1 MNRNRILEQT
11 PHTPADHLVSRR
23 QFLKTGAAA
32 SGSLVIAL
40 HFSTMAPSDALR
52 AATTE
57 FAPNAFVRVGA
68 DGAVTVIIGK
78 SEMGQGVYTSLP
90 MILAEELDA
99 DWTRVRCEFAPVDP
113 AYNHTVF
120 GIQMTGGSTST
131 WSSYEQFRKAGAVA
145 RALLVQAAAHTWG
158 VAAAECRAE
167 SSLVIHDASGRR
179 LSYGELAAKAATENP
194 PAQVQLKDPKDFKII
209 GKSLHRLDTPAK
221 TNGSAIF
228 SIDMNRPGML
238 VAVVARPPVFGGKAK
253 GFDATAA
260 KAVPGVK
267 DVIEIPRG
275 VAVVADGYVAAR
287 RGRDALKISWDDG
300 PMAGYSTARQR
311 AEYAALAKTP
321 GAVARQEGDVAGA
334 LAAAAHKL
342 EAEYELPYLAHSPM
356 EPMNCVADVRADSC
370 EVWAGTQFQT
380 FDRMTAAQA
389 AGLKPEQVKVH
400 TMFLGGGFGRRA
412 VPDCHMVLEAV
423 QVSKAVHAPV
433 KLIWTREDDTRGG
446 YYRPFFY
453 HRIAGGLDAS
463 GNISAWQHTLVGQ
476 SFMVGTPFE
485 AVMVKNGV
493 DGTSVEGAA
502 DIPYTIPNLH
512 VDVHNPKLEVPTL
525 WWRSVG
531 HSHTAFVVE
540 SFLDEMAH
548 AAGKDPYELRRTLLG
563 KSPRHLRVLE
573 LAAEKAGWGRPL
585 PAGHGRGIAVHDS
598 FESFV
603 AHVAEVSVSPKGE
616 VRVHRIVCA
625 VDCGPVV
632 NPDTVRAQL
641 EGAAVFALSAALYG
655 EITLEDGRVQESN
668 FNDYPMLR
676 IHECPEIEVHI
687 VPSTD
692 KQGGIGEPGVPTVA
706 PAVGNAIFAAT
717 GKRVRRLPIRPEDVR
732 GA

>member
-1 MNRNRILEQT
+1 MSAARRAETLLHG
-11 PHTPADHLVSRR
+11 PLSRR
-23 QFLKTGAAA
+23 DFLKSGAAA
-32 SGSLVIAL
+32 SGGLVIAL
-40 HFSTMAPSDALR
+40 HFSPLAPSEALL
-52 AATTE
+52 AAGTAE

-78 SEMGQGVYTSLP
+78 AEMGQGVYTSLP

-120 GIQMTGGSTST
+120 GIQMTGGSTSV
-131 WSSYEQFRKAGAVA
+131 WSSFDQFRKAGAAA
-145 RALLVQAAAHTWG
+145 RAMLVEAAAQEWG
-158 VAAAECRAE
+158 VPARECHTE
-167 SSLVIHDASGRR
+167 NSFVIHEASNRR
-179 LSYGELAAKAATENP
+179 AAYGELAGKAAALKP
-194 PAQVQLKDPKDFKII
+194 PAEVKLKDPKDFKII
-209 GKSLHRLDTPAK
+209 GKATHRLDTPAK
-221 TNGSAIF
+221 TNGSATF
-228 SIDMNRPGML
+228 AIDVDRPGML

-253 GFDATAA
+253 SFDATGA
-260 KAVPGVK
+260 KAVRGVK
-267 DVIEIPRG
+267 EVVEIPRG
-275 VAVVADGYVAAR
+275 IAVVADGYVAAR
-287 RGRDALKISWDDG
+287 RGRDALKITWDDG
-300 PMAGYSTARQR
+300 PMAGYSTAKQR

-321 GAVARQEGDVAGA
+321 GTVARKEGDAAGA
-334 LAAAAHKL
+334 LAGAARKL
-342 EAEYELPYLAHSPM
+342 EAEYELPYLAHATM
-356 EPMNCVADVRADSC
+356 EPMNCVAEVRAESC

-400 TMFLGGGFGRRA
+400 TTFLGGGFGRRA

-423 QVSKAVHAPV
+423 QVSKAVRAPV

-446 YYRPFFY
+446 YYRPYFY

-463 GNISAWQHTLVGQ
+463 GNIAAWQHTLVGQ
-476 SFMVGTPFE
+476 SFIIGSPFE
-485 AVMVKNGV
+485 NFIVKNGV
-493 DGTSVEGAA
+493 DGTAVEGAA
-502 DIPYTIPNLH
+502 DIPYAIPNIH

-531 HSHTAFVVE
+531 HSHTAFAVE
-540 SFLDEMAH
+540 CFLDELAH
-548 AAGKDPYELRRTLLG
+548 AAGKDPYELRRALLAG
-563 KSPRHLRVLE
+563 KPRHLRVLE
-573 LAAEKAGWGRPL
+573 TVAQKAGWGAPL
-585 PAGHGRGIAVHDS
+585 PPGRGRGIAVHDS

-632 NPDTVRAQL
+632 NPDTVKAQL
-641 EGAAVFALSAALYG
+641 EGAAVFALTAALYG
-655 EITLEDGRVQESN
+655 EISLEEGRVRQSN
-668 FNDYPMLR
+668 FHDYPMLR
-676 IHECPEIEVHI
+676 IDECPEIEAHI
-687 VPSTD
+687 VESTE
-692 KQGGIGEPGVPTVA
+692 KQGGIGEPGVPSVA

-717 GKRVRRLPIRPEDVR
+717 GKRIRRLPIRAENLR